1 MVYYMYIYQILK
13 KYIQKFSVK
22 DHNMLESCKIIFI
35 NMSWCEDINS
45 DNVFRIPTVMFFF
58 VQRIQFTHLLLW
70 NLEWENVYVLLYML
84 RVARLWKDTCQVKKL
99 KYTNCGRYE
108 RRIQYNIIEF
118 QGIKNLCY
126 KHRRPMGHLAHLI
139 LSNSSQQLHL

>member
-13 KYIQKFSVK
+13 KSIHKFSVK

-45 DNVFRIPTVMFFF
+45 NNVFRIPTVMFFS

-70 NLEWENVYVLLYML
+70 NLEWENVYVLLNML

-108 RRIQYNIIEF
+108 RRIQYNIIAF

-126 KHRRPMGHLAHLI
+126 KHMRPMGHIAHLI